1 METILRD
8 IIYFFQLSHDVI
20 YVFAFVVAVFLLLSG
35 IDDFAVDLYY
45 WFNRIFRRKMVAK
58 YEMLSPDKME
68 QRKEKPIAIFIPTWQ
83 EEAVIKLML
92 KNASETIEYENYDIF
107 VGVYPNDPATK
118 AHVIAASRLA
128 PHRIHPVLATHPG
141 PSTKA
146 QNLNDIY
153 EGMVRWENMT
163 GIRYDVIILHDAEDL
178 IHPLSLKAF
187 NYFVPQHDMVQIPV
201 YPLETAH
208 RHVVHWTYCDEF
220 AENHSKDLVARQM
233 FSNFVPSAGVGTA
246 YNRWVIEF
254 IGTSFARNMFNR
266 NSLTEDYD
274 VSLRLAL
281 GEARLL
287 YLHQPFG
294 KSIATRAYFPHTFT
308 AAVRQ
313 KTRWLIGI
321 CLQGW
326 RNYGWK
332 GDFRFR
338 LTLYRDRKAVVT
350 NIVNA
355 LAYVVL
361 LYVLLYELGNWALR
375 EYGTLEPVVA
385 TGTLLW
391 YIVLVDTGLML
402 WRFVHRFLSVNR
414 VYGTLAALLSIP
426 RLPVSNVINFTA
438 TVRAITQFFQ
448 NSRRNEQLAWD
459 KTTHTF
465 PTVDEPVL
473 YN

>member
-1 METILRD
+1 METLLTD
-8 IIYFFQLSHDVI
+8 IVHFFQLSHGVI
-20 YVFAFVVAVFLLLSG
+20 YVFAFIVAGFLLLSG
-35 IDDFAVDLYY
+35 LDDLAVDLFF
-45 WFNRIFRRKMVAK
+45 WFNRIFRRKKVTR
-58 YEMLSPDKME
+58 YEKLSPAILD
-68 QRKEKPIAIFIPTWQ
+68 QLKEKPVAIFIPTWQ

-92 KNASETIEYENYDIF
+92 KNASETIEYENYDVF

-163 GIRYDVIILHDAEDL
+163 GIRYDIVVMHDAEDL
-178 IHPLSLKAF
+178 IHPLSLKTF
-187 NYFVPQHDMVQIPV
+187 NYFVPQYDMVQIPV
-201 YPLETAH
+201 YPLATAH
-208 RHVVHWTYCDEF
+208 SRLVHWTYCDEF
-220 AENHSKDLVARQM
+220 AENHTKDLLARQM
-233 FSNFVPSAGVGTA
+233 FSDFVPSAGVGTA

-254 IGTSFARNMFNR
+254 IGTSFARNMFNK

-274 VSLRLAL
+274 ISLRLAL

-287 YLHQPFG
+287 YLNRPFG
-294 KSIATRAYFPHTFT
+294 KPIATRAYFPHTFS

-326 RNYGWK
+326 RSYGWK
-332 GDFRFR
+332 GNFRFR
-338 LTLYRDRKAVVT
+338 ITLYRDRKAVLT

-361 LYVLLYELGNWALR
+361 LCVLLYEFVNWALP
-375 EYGTLEPVVA
+375 EYGTLGPVVA
-385 TGTLLW
+385 TGTPLW
-391 YIVLVDTGLML
+391 YIVLIDTGLML
-402 WRFVHRFLSVNR
+402 WRFVHRYLSVNR
-414 VYGTLAALLSIP
+414 IYGHLAALLSIP
-426 RLPVSNVINFTA
+426 RLTISNVINFA
-438 TVRAITQFFQ
+438 AAVRAINQFFR
-448 NSRRNEQLAWD
+448 NSRKKEQVAWE

-465 PTVDEPVL
+465 PTVNEPVL